1 MNGLTLD
8 SEVHSLLREIDVILV
23 ISSMEATVVAD
34 RETTLEIQRRET
46 NSV

>member
-8 SEVHSLLREIDVILV
+8 SEVHSLLRDIDVTLV

-34 RETTLEIQRRET
+34 RETTLETQRRET

>member
-8 SEVHSLLREIDVILV
+8 SEVHSLSETDVTLV
-23 ISSMEATVVAD
+23 ISSMEATAVAD
-34 RETTLEIQRRET
+34 RETTLETQRKET

>member
-8 SEVHSLLREIDVILV
+8 SEVHSLSEIDGILV
-23 ISSMEATVVAD
+23 IPSMEATVVAD
-34 RETTLEIQRRET
+34 HETTLETQRKKT